1 MNADAIATTIFAA
14 GLEDVPSL
22 DPDRY
27 HHTYPEERSF
37 PLIVL

>member
-1 MNADAIATTIFAA
+1 MNADAIATTAV

-27 HHTYPEERSF
+27 HHTYPEE
-37 PLIVL
+37 